1 VSVIWVVIRQW
12 RLADC
17 SLALVY
23 IMKEYIHD
31 NIRYMLTGLIRYRKR
46 IIMTFISNLRAY
58 PPIFVPQVN
67 SYKPR

>member
-1 VSVIWVVIRQW
+1 MSVIWVVIRQW

-31 NIRYMLTGLIRYRKR
+31 NIRYITGPIRYRKR
-46 IIMTFISNLRAY
+46 TFISNLRAY